1 MKLQQIV
8 QREVVD
14 GETGELV
21 TLDTTRTFSKKIT
34 EDTFYMTFIEYMSPL
49 FGLKPDS
56 AKNLLI

>member
-14 GETGELV
+14 GDTGELV